1 MPQSKVEMQ
10 QCWERQFLIFFFLLC
25 ILRRLT
31 CLRCYCTWAG
41 ADRQCPSPV
50 PRGTAW
56 DHCWRARRGQG
67 EHPTV
72 LQAPLGLFSP
82 LEGKKRTK
90 TPNERERAHV
100 QRGLVSWAARRIT
113 VLAPLPAGPF
123 LSCCQVPAPLQ
134 PCVPSGTVL
143 TQQST
148 AGMGHWDLLPL
159 WAFVVP
165 WVPLEEGRRTRFG
178 LAVVID
184 GGDGCGSLLL
194 IGV

>member
-82 LEGKKRTK
+82 LEGKKRKKPQTK
-90 TPNERERAHV
+90 GSVHTCSAGWCLGQHA
-100 QRGLVSWAARRIT
+100 VSLCWHLSLLDPSSAAARSLHRSSP
-113 VLAPLPAGPF
+113 VCP
-123 LSCCQVPAPLQ
+123 V
-134 PCVPSGTVL
+134 
-143 TQQST
+143 
-148 AGMGHWDLLPL
+148 
-159 WAFVVP
+159 
-165 WVPLEEGRRTRFG
+165 GRF
-178 LAVVID
+178 
-184 GGDGCGSLLL
+184 
-194 IGV
+194 

>member
-1 MPQSKVEMQ
+1 MLGKTI
-10 QCWERQFLIFFFLLC
+10 FNFFFPALHPEEVDLPQVLLHLGRSRQAVPQPC
-25 ILRRLT
+25 APWHRMGPLLESTQRSGGASHSSPGTSWAFFPFRREK
-31 CLRCYCTWAG
+31 A
-41 ADRQCPSPV
+41 
-50 PRGTAW
+50 
-56 DHCWRARRGQG
+56 
-67 EHPTV
+67 E
-72 LQAPLGLFSP
+72 
-82 LEGKKRTK
+82 K
-90 TPNERERAHV
+90 TPNKRERAHV

-178 LAVVID
+178 LAVAID

>member
-1 MPQSKVEMQ
+1 MLGKTI
-10 QCWERQFLIFFFLLC
+10 FNFFFPALHPEEVDLPQVLLHLGRSRQAVPQPC
-25 ILRRLT
+25 ALWHRMGPLLESTQRSGGASHSSPGTSWAFFPFRREK
-31 CLRCYCTWAG
+31 A
-41 ADRQCPSPV
+41 
-50 PRGTAW
+50 
-56 DHCWRARRGQG
+56 
-67 EHPTV
+67 E
-72 LQAPLGLFSP
+72 
-82 LEGKKRTK
+82 K

-178 LAVVID
+178 LAVAMD